1 MFPRRISV
9 LLVLLACVAANTSA
23 QNSGRFDVKRMDTTC
38 KPCEDFYQFVNGN
51 WIKDNPVPAAYSR
64 WGTFQI
70 LQEENIK
77 ILREILENASRPNT
91 ALGAN
96 DANEQMVGVFY
107 ASCMDESRIESL
119 GASPIREELSRIEK
133 INSVRKLQ
141 EEIANLH
148 AAGLPAVFAFGASND
163 FSDSSQNIAWAIQS
177 GLSLPNKD
185 YYTKTDEKSKQTR
198 DGLVKHVARMFELLG
213 DKPEAAAKASETVM
227 RIEQQLADVSMD
239 PVERRDPT
247 TQNNK
252 RTIAQLRALTPNF
265 SWPDYLAARGIP
277 RTPVVNIAQLKFFEG
292 MDRMLKTVPLAD
304 WRTYLR
310 WRVLHQ
316 AAPRLSSK
324 FLNEDFDFFGKTL
337 TGAKE
342 LQPRWRRCV
351 LAADNLLGEALGQVY
366 VDKQFPPEAKAR
378 MQTMIDNLVSAYRD
392 RLQKIDWMSEPTR
405 QQALLKLQAFARKIG
420 YPSKW
425 KDYSALRLSRDS
437 YFANDRQASALEEKR
452 DVEKIGKPVDRNE
465 WRMTPPTVN
474 AYYSPTENEIVF
486 PAGILQ
492 PPFFDAQADD
502 ALNYG
507 AIGAV
512 IGHEVTHGFDDQG
525 SQFDPQGNLKS
536 WWTADDRNKFTNRA
550 ECVSEQFG
558 SYKTSDGTNLNGKL
572 VLGES
577 IADLGGVTIAY
588 QAFLNSMR
596 GKPRPANIDGFT
608 PEQRF
613 FIGWGMIWA
622 QTQRDESERQQA
634 LSDSHPL
641 ARFRVNGPLSN
652 LEEFAGAFGCKAGEA
667 MVRAANRRCQV
678 W

>member
-1 MFPRRISV
+1 MFSRRLLF
-9 LLVLLACVAANTSA
+9 LLVLVASIAANTSA

-51 WIKDNPVPAAYSR
+51 WIKDNPVPPAYSR

-77 ILREILENASRPNT
+77 VLRQILENASRPNAT
-91 ALGAN
+91 VS
-96 DANEQMVGVFY
+96 ANEQMVGAFY
-107 ASCMDESRIESL
+107 ASCMDEARIDSL
-119 GASPIREELSRIEK
+119 AASPIREELSRIEK
-133 INSVRKLQ
+133 INSVAKLQ
-141 EEIANLH
+141 AEIAELH
-148 AAGLPAVFAFGASND
+148 AIGLPAVFGFGASND
-163 FSDSSQNIAWAIQS
+163 FTDSSQNIAWAIQS

-185 YYTKTDEKSKQTR
+185 YYTKTDDKSKQTR
-198 DGLVKHVARMFELLG
+198 DGLVKHMARMFELLG
-213 DKPEAAAKASETVM
+213 DKPDAAVKASETVM

-247 TQNNK
+247 AQNNK
-252 RTIAQLRALTPNF
+252 RTISQLRTLTPNF

-292 MDRMLKTVPLAD
+292 MDRMLKSVPLAD
-304 WRTYLR
+304 WKTDLR

-316 AAPRLSSK
+316 AAPRVSSK
-324 FLNEDFDFFGKTL
+324 FVNEDFEFFGKTL

-351 LAADNLLGEALGQVY
+351 LAADSLLGEPLGQVY
-366 VDKQFPPEAKAR
+366 VDKQFPPEARAR

-425 KDYSALRLSRDS
+425 KDYSSLRLTRDS
-437 YFANDRQASALEEKR
+437 YFSNSRQAVALAEKR
-452 DVEKIGKPVDRNE
+452 DTEKIGKPVDKNE
-465 WRMTPPTVN
+465 WQMTPPTVN

-550 ECVSEQFG
+550 ECVAEQFG

-588 QAFLNSMR
+588 KAFLKSME

-622 QTQRDESERQQA
+622 NSQREESERQQA
-634 LSDSHPL
+634 LSDPHPL
-641 ARFRVNGPLSN
+641 SRFRVNGPLSN